1 MRLCK
6 AHQPAGRHVK
16 PMDQECF
23 VLAVSVPQGI
33 DCRGFREAR
42 SWLARIATGLVDH
55 DQVVI
60 LEDDHIFELRYSTDC
75 GYDWFLFLLSF
86 LIARLFVCLMLS
98 QKLVVDAENVS
109 FGDLVT
115 SLVLYELLFPLHTSS
130 DCNKYLACSHMAMC
144 SWPRYIKLLHN
155 QFIKASSHPFLCDF
169 SHGKLIPWLCCKASA

>member
-1 MRLCK
+1 M
-6 AHQPAGRHVK
+6 
-16 PMDQECF
+16 
-23 VLAVSVPQGI
+23 
-33 DCRGFREAR
+33 
-42 SWLARIATGLVDH
+42 
-55 DQVVI
+55 VI
-60 LEDDHIFELRYSTDC
+60 LEDDHILELRYSTDC

-144 SWPRYIKLLHN
+144 S
-155 QFIKASSHPFLCDF
+155 
-169 SHGKLIPWLCCKASA
+169 